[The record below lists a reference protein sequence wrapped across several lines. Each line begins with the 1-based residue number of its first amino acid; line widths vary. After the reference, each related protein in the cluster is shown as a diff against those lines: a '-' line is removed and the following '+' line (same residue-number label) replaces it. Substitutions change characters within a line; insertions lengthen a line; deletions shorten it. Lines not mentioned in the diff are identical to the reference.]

1 MKNSKVKKIDWEAII
16 EAEDECG
23 GVFAIDAETL
33 ALREK
38 ILRGEAQLE
47 NRLRNFRIKPEDVEI
62 LDI

>member
-1 MKNSKVKKIDWEAII
+1 MEIDWNAVS
-16 EAEDECG
+16 EAEEECG
-23 GVFAIDAETL
+23 GVFAIDPETL

-47 NRLRNFRIKPEDVEI
+47 NRPRNFRIKPEDVEI

>member
-1 MKNSKVKKIDWEAII
+1 MEIDWNAVS
-16 EAEDECG
+16 EAEEECG

-47 NRLRNFRIKPEDVEI
+47 NRLRNFRIKPEDVEMV
-62 LDI
+62 D

>member
-1 MKNSKVKKIDWEAII
+1 MEIDWNAVS
-16 EAEDECG
+16 EAEEECG

-47 NRLRNFRIKPEDVEI
+47 NRPRNFRIRPENVEI
-62 LDI
+62 LNI

>member
-1 MKNSKVKKIDWEAII
+1 MEIDWNAVSK
-16 EAEDECG
+16 AEEECG

-47 NRLRNFRIKPEDVEI
+47 NRPRNFRISPEDVEI

>member
-1 MKNSKVKKIDWEAII
+1 MEIDWNAVS
-16 EAEDECG
+16 EAEEECG

-47 NRLRNFRIKPEDVEI
+47 NRPRNFRIRPENVEI